1 MRSAL
6 AVLLFCGCASVP
18 TGPVVPA
25 NARFEAVV
33 LGSSGGLDES
43 DLTSVWLTR
52 IGRKD
57 FIALDAGTVVAGL
70 RRAHARGT
78 LGAPSDSLSRLRGVF
93 LSHPHLD
100 HVAGLILASPEA
112 PKLNVYGL
120 PSTLDALATH
130 VFASPLW
137 ANFSDEGPRAIGRFH
152 LERLSPGVAIDVSG
166 AELKVE
172 ALELSHGDVTSTA
185 FLVFAGEDA
194 VLYLGDTG
202 PDEVEKQGRLLAV
215 WKRVAPLVRAGKL
228 KAIFLEASF
237 ADPREESKLFGHLT
251 PYWVTR
257 ELMVLGIETG
267 VPSTMTRVTVVI
279 THIKPSVDSAEEVRA
294 TLLEQLKA
302 VTAFGVTVVVPEP
315 GQRLYF

>member
-6 AVLLFCGCASVP
+6 AVLLLFTGCAAVHP
-18 TGPVVPA
+18 H
-25 NARFEAVV
+25 ARFEAVV

-52 IGRKD
+52 FGRQD

-70 RRAHARGT
+70 RRAHARGSMG
-78 LGAPSDSLSRLRGVF
+78 LPSESLSRLRGVF

-100 HVAGLILASPEA
+100 HVSGLILASPDL
-112 PKLNVYGL
+112 PTLNVYGL
-120 PSTLDALATH
+120 APTLDALATH
-130 VFASPLW
+130 VFSSPLW

-152 LERLSPGVAIDVSG
+152 LERLTPGTAVDVP
-166 AELKVE
+166 AADVKVE
-172 ALELSHGDVTSTA
+172 ALELSHADTTSTA

-202 PDEVEKQGRLLAV
+202 PDAVEKQGRLAAL

-237 ADPREESKLFGHLT
+237 ADPREDSKLFGHLT
-251 PYWVTR
+251 PGWVCR
-257 ELMVLGIETG
+257 ELVVLGIETG
-267 VPSTMTRVTVVI
+267 LPSTMTRVTIVI
-279 THIKPSVDSAEEVRA
+279 THIKPSLDSAAEVRA
-294 TLLEQLKA
+294 KVVEQMKA
-302 VTAFGVTVVVPEP
+302 LGAFGITIVVPEP
-315 GQRLYF
+315 GQRLLF

>member
-1 MRSAL
+1 M
-6 AVLLFCGCASVP
+6 
-18 TGPVVPA
+18 
-25 NARFEAVV
+25 

-52 IGRKD
+52 AGRRD

-78 LGAPSDSLSRLRGVF
+78 LGAPSESLSRLRGVF
-93 LSHPHLD
+93 VSHPHLD

-120 PSTLDALATH
+120 ASTLDALAAH

-137 ANFSDEGPRAIGRFH
+137 ANFSDEGPRALGRFH
-152 LERLSPGVAIDVSG
+152 LERVRPGVGVDVPG
-166 AELKVE
+166 ADLKVE

-202 PDEVEKQGRLLAV
+202 PDAVEKQGRLAAL
-215 WKRVAPLVRAGKL
+215 WQRVAPLVSAGKL
-228 KAIFLEASF
+228 KALFIEASF
-237 ADPREESKLFGHLT
+237 ADPRDDAKLFGHLT
-251 PYWVTR
+251 PSWIVR
-257 ELMVLGIETG
+257 ELSALGDSLRG
-267 VPSTMTRVTVVI
+267 VTVVV
-279 THIKPSVDSAEEVRA
+279 THIKPSLDSASDIRAQVR
-294 TLLEQLKA
+294 EQLKPLA
-302 VTAFGVTVVVPEP
+302 NRGVTVVVPEP
-315 GQRLYF
+315 GQRVQF